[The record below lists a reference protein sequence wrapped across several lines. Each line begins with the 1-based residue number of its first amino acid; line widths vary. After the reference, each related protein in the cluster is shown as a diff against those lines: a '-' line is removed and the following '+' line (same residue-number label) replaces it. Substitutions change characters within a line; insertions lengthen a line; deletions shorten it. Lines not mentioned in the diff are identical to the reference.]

1 MMVRNRTPKDTP
13 TPTPIFS
20 ASFSPEED
28 VLGVVKGDD
37 REDVEVCAVNDTLE
51 ATAVADTEADEE
63 PVVEGVTGSDSDDA
77 EMIEIA
83 IVASAATVGTSD
95 WTELSVAPGVEHPTP
110 PPLPLTAI

>member
-13 TPTPIFS
+13 IPTPIFS
-20 ASFSPEED
+20 ASFSTEED
-28 VLGVVKGDD
+28 VLRVAEGDD
-37 REDVEVCAVNDTLE
+37 REDAEVCAVNDTLE
-51 ATAVADTEADEE
+51 ATAAADTEAEGE
-63 PVVEGVTGSDSDDA
+63 FVVEGVIGSDLDDE

-95 WTELSVAPGVEHPTP
+95 WIELSVAPGVEHPTP